1 MSSTSSFTNPLPGV
15 PNIESP
21 FFTQIFADADPALR
35 DLALQLSVNGFA
47 VMDFPD
53 TNFNSIA
60 EAIKTNLNPHFSAG
74 DWERFREG
82 KVSGLRVQDAWE
94 FDENVKSIACNPI
107 ILNLLSQLY
116 GKPVCPFQT
125 LNFPVGTEQHFHT
138 DSLHFSSVPERFMCG
153 VWVALEDIT
162 LENGPLLY
170 YPGSHRWP
178 IYTNE
183 HIGRCVSTLAQ
194 KPTQALYEEMWRA
207 LVAAEQRP
215 PQQFLARKGQAL
227 IWAANLMHGG
237 SPQLNKSLTRWS
249 QVTHYFFEN
258 CAYYTPM
265 MSDPFFGKIDFRKLV
280 NINTGLPMP
289 HHYAGETISTH
300 FIDVTDPAQPDLDA
314 EFDPVLYLAANP
326 DVAANGANP
335 FEHYLR
341 YGRKEKRRLRP

>member
-1 MSSTSSFTNPLPGV
+1 MPSSSFTNPLPGV
-15 PNIESP
+15 PNVESP
-21 FFTQIFADADPALR
+21 FFEAIFADADPVLR

-53 TNFNSIA
+53 ANFEAKA
-60 EAIKTNLNPHFSAG
+60 EAIKTNLNTHFSAQ
-74 DWERFREG
+74 DWERFRQG
-82 KVSGLRVQDAWE
+82 KGSGLRVQDAWE
-94 FDENVKSIACNPI
+94 FDENVKSIACNPTM
-107 ILNLLSQLY
+107 LNLLSQLY

-138 DSLHFSSVPERFMCG
+138 DALHFSSMPERFMCG

-183 HIGRCVSTLAQ
+183 HIGRCVTTMAQ

-207 LVAAEQRP
+207 LVAAQQLQPQR
-215 PQQFLARKGQAL
+215 FLAKKGQAL
-227 IWAANLMHGG
+227 IWATNLMHGG
-237 SPQLNKSLTRWS
+237 SPQLDKNKTRWS

-265 MSDPFFGKIDFRKLV
+265 MSDPFFGQIDFRKLV
-280 NINTGLPMP
+280 NIQTGEPMP
-289 HHYAGETISTH
+289 HQYAGQTIPTS
-300 FIDVTDPAQPDLDA
+300 FIDATDPVQRGWDT
-314 EFDPVLYLAANP
+314 EFDPALYLAANP
-326 DVAANGANP
+326 DVAADGVNP
-335 FEHYLR
+335 FEHYMR
-341 YGRKEKRRLRP
+341 YGQREKRRLRP